1 MITAWNERIPVPDT
15 AVEEQ
20 CRDYVDNLTKPLGSL
35 AEMEVMAVRL
45 AGICGTVKPKN
56 LKKAIVI
63 AAADAAVD
71 SEANV
76 GHGASSYEETLL
88 VAGGVAAV
96 SAVARD
102 IGAAV
107 YLADVGLE
115 RDVSGIDGVMVHK
128 WQSGSRSPKTREALT
143 QETCAEAVAFGVQV
157 AMQLAEDGV
166 RMVGLGDIG
175 ERADLAALAVT
186 AAFLGPELVAKIEA
200 AGGAADGTDWEL
212 AQREPETV
220 LARYGSASIAMLV
233 GVILGAAASRMAV
246 VIDNAV
252 TGAAALAAVSIA
264 PRVKAYLFS
273 SAAYTHPL
281 QQLQLHQLGMQGY
294 LHYDFTL
301 AQGLGSALGLSL
313 LDGALDMLNE
323 MKTFGT
329 AGVTVAED
337 GPGKGR
343 QREEVR

>member
-1 MITAWNERIPVPDT
+1 MMAAWNERIPVPDE
-15 AVEEQ
+15 AVAEQ

-45 AGICGTVKPKN
+45 AAICGTVKPHD

-71 SEANV
+71 SESNV
-76 GHGASSYEETLL
+76 GHGASSYEEALL

-115 RDVSGIDGVMVHK
+115 RDLHDVAGVMVHK
-128 WQSGSRSPKTREALT
+128 WQHGSRSPQTREALSADA
-143 QETCAEAVAFGVQV
+143 CAEAIALGVQI
-157 AMQLAEDGV
+157 ARQLADDGV
-166 RMVGLGDIG
+166 RIVGLGDIG

-186 AAFLGPELVAKIEA
+186 TAFLGPELAAKVQA
-200 AGGAADGTDWEL
+200 QGGSAVGSDWEL
-212 AQREPETV
+212 ARREPETV

-233 GVILGAAASRMAV
+233 GVILGAAASRMAIV
-246 VIDNAV
+246 FDNAV
-252 TGAAALAAVSIA
+252 TGAAALAAVTIA

-273 SAAYTHPL
+273 SAAYEHPL

-294 LHYDFTL
+294 LHYNFTL
-301 AQGLGSALGLSL
+301 AQGLGSALGISL

>member
-45 AGICGTVKPKN
+45 AGICNTVKPKN

-143 QETCAEAVAFGVQV
+143 QEACAEAVAFGVQV

-186 AAFLGPELVAKIEA
+186 AAFLGPELAAKIEA